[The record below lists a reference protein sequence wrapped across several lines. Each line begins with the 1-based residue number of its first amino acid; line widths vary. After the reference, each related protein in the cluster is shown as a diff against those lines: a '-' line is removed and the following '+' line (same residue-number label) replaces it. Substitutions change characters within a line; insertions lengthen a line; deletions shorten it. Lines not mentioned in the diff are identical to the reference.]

1 MTTAIE
7 TVNIA
12 ESGNTQVS
20 TREVP
25 WMKLGRLVDTPMSA
39 AEAAEE
45 GGLNFIVESHPV
57 GFLVGDTWKLVAGRR
72 AIVRQDTGVP
82 LGIMSTEYQ
91 ILQYGEAF
99 DFMDTVGATYVAAGA
114 LYGGRQGFMV
124 VRAPEHTINVLGGDD
139 PHDLFMVL
147 RTSHDGSRAVEAS
160 VMPLRHKCMNQLT
173 LKSFASG
180 VKHKWVVKH
189 TSSMAAKLAEAK
201 SALATLGNYGAAYEK
216 LADRLVTMKVTDAK
230 ADETLK
236 FILPNRPRREETIEK
251 IVSAWHTSPT
261 VGFDYTGWG
270 LVQAVSEYFDW
281 GRSGGTPESRF
292 IGALQGQTHNAINRA
307 SRYLLQTANA

>member
-1 MTTAIE
+1 VTTAIE
-7 TVNIA
+7 TVDIA
-12 ESGNTQVS
+12 QSGNTQVS

-25 WMKLGRLVDTPMSA
+25 WMKLGRLIDKPMSA

-45 GGLNFIVESHPV
+45 GGLNFTVESHPV
-57 GFLVGDTWKLVAGRR
+57 GFLVGDTWKLITGRR
-72 AIVRQDTGVP
+72 AIVREDTGVP
-82 LGIMSTEYQ
+82 LGIMSNEYQ

-99 DFMDTVGATYVAAGA
+99 DFMDTVGAEYVAAGT

-124 VRAPEHTINVLGGDD
+124 VRAPAHTINVLGGAD
-139 PHDLFMVL
+139 PHDLFIVL

-160 VMPLRHKCMNQLT
+160 VMPLRHRCMNQLT

-189 TSSMAAKLAEAK
+189 TSSMAAKLAEAQA
-201 SALATLGNYGAAYEK
+201 SLHTLSTYGAAYEK
-216 LADRLVTMKVTDAK
+216 LADRLASMKITAEK
-230 ADETLK
+230 ANETLK
-236 FILPNRPRREETIEK
+236 FVLPNRPRRDETIEK
-251 IVSAWHTSPT
+251 ITTAWHTSPT

-292 IGALQGQTHNAINRA
+292 VGALQGQTHNAINRV
-307 SRYLLQTANA
+307 SRYLLQTSNA